1 MLQIFVCH
9 YILTST
15 TRDIF
20 RTLQRH
26 LIDVCQMI
34 MYLNFTVFFSNASSV
49 LGGGNTP
56 FFSGL
61 LMKKKKMGPKK

>member
-34 MYLNFTVFFSNASSV
+34 MYLNFTVFFSNDSSV
-49 LGGGNTP
+49 LGGNTP